1 MVEYAL
7 GIALL
12 IVAGLVAF
20 NFLNQAADEQAT
32 AQADC
37 ISMRPPPTTC
47 VRQPVP
53 APTTSTPSG
62 SATSSTT
69 ISPSPTVAPT
79 TTTTVPPPE
88 STLTAGAATVANGAG
103 GTWQVSAP
111 VTVVDDD
118 DNPVAGATIVGR
130 VLIGRQPVLT
140 ECTTGADGT
149 CSLALT
155 DIPGDVASAT
165 MTVVEVRS
173 EPPAA
178 GGPYPSWNLTKPS

>member
-37 ISMRPPPTTC
+37 ISMRPPPASC
-47 VRQPVP
+47 VKTPVP
-53 APTTSTPSG
+53 APPEPG
-62 SATSSTT
+62 GG
-69 ISPSPTVAPT
+69 VGE
-79 TTTTVPPPE
+79 PPEEEPGGPVDPDPEPEPEPAPE